1 MFTNA
6 ANGSLNI
13 FRVNW
18 PSRRGQLSQ
27 YPLSSVNDLPRLL
40 AQISISCSVS
50 SVILAD
56 QMKTQFLNIGMIFVA
71 RGCAR
76 ERVRSPD
83 RSLLLTKP
91 SNSHLNKQTVSII
104 SQHHGNW
111 GSVSASCFNV
121 QRFYTSFSA
130 HSYLQLQHF
139 QFYFT

>member
-71 RGCAR
+71 RDGR
-76 ERVRSPD
+76 GRVRSPD
-83 RSLLLTKP
+83 RSLILTKP

-130 HSYLQLQHF
+130 HFYPQLQHF
-139 QFYFT
+139 QFNFT

>member
-71 RGCAR
+71 RGRGAG
-76 ERVRSPD
+76 ESPESRPIVD
-83 RSLLLTKP
+83 LDKTLKLT
-91 SNSHLNKQTVSII
+91 LE
-104 SQHHGNW
+104 
-111 GSVSASCFNV
+111 
-121 QRFYTSFSA
+121 
-130 HSYLQLQHF
+130 
-139 QFYFT
+139 

>member
-71 RGCAR
+71 RG
-76 ERVRSPD
+76 RVGESPESRPIVD
-83 RSLLLTKP
+83 LDKTLKLT
-91 SNSHLNKQTVSII
+91 LE
-104 SQHHGNW
+104 
-111 GSVSASCFNV
+111 
-121 QRFYTSFSA
+121 
-130 HSYLQLQHF
+130 
-139 QFYFT
+139 

>member
-71 RGCAR
+71 RGR
-76 ERVRSPD
+76 GESPESRPIVD
-83 RSLLLTKP
+83 LDKTLKLT
-91 SNSHLNKQTVSII
+91 LE
-104 SQHHGNW
+104 
-111 GSVSASCFNV
+111 
-121 QRFYTSFSA
+121 
-130 HSYLQLQHF
+130 
-139 QFYFT
+139 